1 MKIEIRKYKESNLII
16 ADILSDKDKLLNILV
31 IAYSDDKKDILLK
44 KVLFE
49 ESSPFH
55 NRIDFNIFD
64 ICEELVN
71 SYGDKGDIQKL
82 WYAKRFYDAINYN
95 D

>member
-16 ADILSDKDKLLNILV
+16 ADILSDKDKVINILV
-31 IAYSDDKKDILLK
+31 IHYDDNKKNILLR
-44 KVLFE
+44 KVLYE

-55 NRIDFNIFD
+55 NRIDYNIFD
-64 ICEELVN
+64 ICEEIVN
-71 SYGDKGDIQKL
+71 AYGDKGDIEKL
-82 WYAKRFYDAINYN
+82 WYAKRFYEAIYYN